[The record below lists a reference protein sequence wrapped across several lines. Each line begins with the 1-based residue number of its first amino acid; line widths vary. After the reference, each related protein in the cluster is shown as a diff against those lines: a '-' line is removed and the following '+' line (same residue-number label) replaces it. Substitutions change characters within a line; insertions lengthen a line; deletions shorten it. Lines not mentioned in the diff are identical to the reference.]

1 MASASRFLRQVEK
14 ERLRTE
20 AGDMPKSATII
31 SGALNGLQAMLTQQG
46 LEPAALGRQSG
57 LSVDVWQEAGHEI
70 PLYAFVE
77 LYENGANL
85 LGQPGI
91 GWQSGPL
98 LHLTDLGELGDAL
111 LTAATVGA
119 ALRIFERFIKFIQ
132 SETDLQLMIEDGVAT
147 LTYRIVNPD
156 IWPRRQDAEFTL
168 SVLIELIRRGAGSTW
183 TPDLVCF
190 EHAAAR
196 SQATCMAAAGSFCLF
211 DCETNALSFPDNV
224 LALPMPRDD
233 TGRHRSVLQH
243 LSRELAE
250 KARARSL
257 SARTRTAIYETLG
270 TGQADQETIARQLGL
285 SRRSLHRH
293 LGEEGTRFSIL
304 LDECRYRVARHA
316 LLDTPHTL
324 AQIACELD
332 YSDQTAFERAFKRRT
347 GVTPKQFRRAIF
359 RGRY

>member
-1 MASASRFLRQVEK
+1 
-14 ERLRTE
+14 
-20 AGDMPKSATII
+20 MPKSATII
-31 SGALNGLQAMLTQQG
+31 SGALNGLQAMLTHQG
-46 LEPAALGRQSG
+46 LEPEALGRQSG
-57 LSVDVWQEAGHEI
+57 LPVTVWKEARHEI

-77 LYENGANL
+77 IYENGADL
-85 LGQPGI
+85 LGQQGL

-98 LHLTDLGELGDAL
+98 LDLQDLGELGDAL
-111 LTAATVGA
+111 MTASTVGS
-119 ALRIFERFIKFIQ
+119 ALRTFERFIKFIQ
-132 SETDLQLMIEDGVAT
+132 SETDLQLVVEDGVAT
-147 LTYRIVNPD
+147 LTYRILNPD

-168 SVLIELIRRGAGSTW
+168 SVLIELIRRGAGSGW

-196 SQATCMAAAGSFCLF
+196 SQASCMAAAGSFCLF
-211 DCETNALSFPDNV
+211 DCETNAISFPESV

-233 TGRHRSVLQH
+233 TSRHRSVIAH
-243 LSRELAE
+243 LSRRLAE

-257 SARTRTAIYETLG
+257 TARTRTAIYETLG
-270 TGQADQETIARQLGL
+270 TGRADQETIARQLGL

-293 LGEEGTRFSIL
+293 LGEEGTRFSVL

-316 LLDTPHTL
+316 LIDTPHSL

-347 GVTPKQFRRAIF
+347 GVTPKQFRQVLVCRTD
-359 RGRY
+359 

>member
-1 MASASRFLRQVEK
+1 
-14 ERLRTE
+14 
-20 AGDMPKSATII
+20 MPKSATII

-46 LEPAALGRQSG
+46 LEPEALGRQSG
-57 LSVDVWQEAGHEI
+57 LPTTVWREARHEI
-70 PLYAFVE
+70 PLHAFVE
-77 LYENGANL
+77 IYENGASL
-85 LGQPGI
+85 LGQQGL

-98 LHLTDLGELGDAL
+98 LNLADLGELGDAL
-111 LTAATVGA
+111 LTASTVGS
-119 ALRIFERFIKFIQ
+119 ALKTFERFIKFIQ
-132 SETDLQLMIEDGVAT
+132 SETDLQLTIEDGVAT
-147 LTYRIVNPD
+147 LTYRILNPD

-168 SVLIELIRRGAGSTW
+168 SVLVELIRRGAGSAW

-190 EHAAAR
+190 EHSAVR
-196 SQATCMAAAGSFCLF
+196 SQASSIAAAGSLCLF
-211 DCETNALSFPDNV
+211 DGETNALSFPESV
-224 LALPMPRDD
+224 LSLPMPRDD
-233 TGRHRSVLQH
+233 SGRHRSVLAH

-257 SARTRTAIYETLG
+257 AARTRTAIYETLG

-293 LGEEGTRFSIL
+293 LGEEGTRFSVL

-316 LLDTPHTL
+316 LIDTPHSL

-347 GVTPKQFRRAIF
+347 GITPKQFRQSLF
-359 RGRY
+359 RCPLRD

>member
-1 MASASRFLRQVEK
+1 
-14 ERLRTE
+14 
-20 AGDMPKSATII
+20 MPKSATII
-31 SGALNGLQAMLTQQG
+31 SGALNGLQAVLMRQG

-57 LSVDVWQEAGHEI
+57 VPMDAWQDAHHEI

-77 LYENGANL
+77 IYENGADL

-98 LHLTDLGELGDAL
+98 LDLHDLGELGDAL
-111 LTAATVGA
+111 LTASTVGS
-119 ALRIFERFIKFIQ
+119 ALRTFERFIKFIQ
-132 SETDLQLMIEDGVAT
+132 SETDLQLTIEDGVAT
-147 LTYRIVNPD
+147 LTYRILNPD

-168 SVLIELIRRGAGSTW
+168 SVLIELIRRGAGRTW
-183 TPDLVCF
+183 SPDLVCF
-190 EHAAAR
+190 EHTAAR
-196 SQATCMAAAGSFCLF
+196 SQASSMAAAGSFCLF
-211 DCETNALSFPDNV
+211 DCETNALSFPESV
-224 LALPMPRDD
+224 LALPMPKDD
-233 TGRHRSVLQH
+233 TGHHRNVLRH

-257 SARTRTAIYETLG
+257 TARTRTAIFETLG

-304 LDECRYRVARHA
+304 LDDCRYRVARHA
-316 LLDTPHTL
+316 LIDTPHSL

-347 GVTPKQFRRAIF
+347 GLTPKQFRRSF
-359 RGRY
+359 LRPVLR

>member
-1 MASASRFLRQVEK
+1 
-14 ERLRTE
+14 
-20 AGDMPKSATII
+20 MPKSATII

-46 LEPAALGRQSG
+46 LEPEALGRQSG
-57 LSVDVWQEAGHEI
+57 LPVTVWKNARHEI
-70 PLYAFVE
+70 PLYAFVQI
-77 LYENGANL
+77 YENGADL

-98 LHLTDLGELGDAL
+98 LDLADLGELGDAL
-111 LTAATVGA
+111 LTASTVGS
-119 ALRIFERFIKFIQ
+119 ALKTFERFIKFIQ
-132 SETDLQLMIEDGVAT
+132 SETDLQLTIEDGVAT
-147 LTYRIVNPD
+147 LTYRILNPD

-168 SVLIELIRRGAGSTW
+168 SVLVELIRRGAGSAW

-190 EHAAAR
+190 EHSAAR
-196 SQATCMAAAGSFCLF
+196 SQTSSMAAAGSLCLF
-211 DCETNALSFPDNV
+211 DCETNALSFPESV

-233 TGRHRSVLQH
+233 SGRHRSVLAH

-257 SARTRTAIYETLG
+257 TARTRTAIYETLG

-293 LGEEGTRFSIL
+293 LGEEGTRFSVL

-316 LLDTPHTL
+316 LIDTPHSL

-347 GVTPKQFRRAIF
+347 GITPKQFRQALF
-359 RGRY
+359 RCPLRD